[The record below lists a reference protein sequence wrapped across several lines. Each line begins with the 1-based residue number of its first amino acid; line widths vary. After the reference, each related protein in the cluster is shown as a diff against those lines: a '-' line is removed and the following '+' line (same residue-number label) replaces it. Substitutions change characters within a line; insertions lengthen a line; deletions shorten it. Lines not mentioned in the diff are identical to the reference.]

1 MTMRIL
7 HLDTG
12 PEMRGGQ
19 HQVLLLHESLARRDC
34 EQTLLAGPAIR
45 SLHGFEST
53 TWSSIRRHAAKCDLI
68 HAHDARAH
76 TLALIHGRGKP
87 VVVARRVAFQI
98 GRGPASRWK
107 YRKAAHFIAISRHVA
122 DMLAS
127 GGVPPEK
134 VSVVYDA
141 APDEEIFR
149 PYAPSGAS
157 ERRAGRDDFI
167 VVTPSS
173 EDPLKGRE
181 LAMAA
186 CLRSGAELIVS
197 DNLARDVPWA
207 DLLLY
212 VSKSE
217 GLGSAILIAMLAGL
231 PVVASNVGGIPEAV
245 EHGVTGVLAEN
256 DVASIAEAIR
266 RVRADRGMRE
276 RLSKAALEKVKVK
289 FNRNRMAEQT
299 ARVYAQVLGFPMVPR
314 DEDSA

>member
-1 MTMRIL
+1 MRIL

-12 PEMRGGQ
+12 REMRGGQ
-19 HQVLLLHESLARRDC
+19 HQALLLHESLAQRGY

-45 SLHGFEST
+45 SIHGFEGT
-53 TWSSIRRHAAKCDLI
+53 TRSSIRRHAALCDLI

-76 TLALIHGRGKP
+76 TLALLHGRGKP
-87 VVVARRVAFQI
+87 VVVARRVAFPI

-141 APDEEIFR
+141 APDEKIFR
-149 PYAPSGAS
+149 AHTPSGAS
-157 ERRAGRDDFI
+157 GRRVGRNDFI

-173 EDPLKGRE
+173 DDPLKGRD
-181 LAMAA
+181 LAIQA

-245 EHGVTGVLAEN
+245 EHEVTGVLAEN
-256 DVASIAEAIR
+256 DVASIADAIR

-276 RLSKAALEKVKVK
+276 DMSKAALEKVRVK
-289 FNRNRMAEQT
+289 FNRHRMAEET
-299 ARVYAQVLGFPMVPR
+299 ARVYAHVLGSPAVPQ
-314 DEDSA
+314 DENSA

>member
-1 MTMRIL
+1 MHIL

-12 PEMRGGQ
+12 REMRGGQ

-45 SLHGFEST
+45 SIHGFEST
-53 TWSSIRRHAAKCDLI
+53 SWSSVRRHAAKCDLI

-87 VVVARRVAFQI
+87 VVVARRVAFPI
-98 GRGPASRWK
+98 GLGPASQWK
-107 YRKAAHFIAISRHVA
+107 YRKAAHFIAISQHVA
-122 DMLAS
+122 DALAS
-127 GGVPPEK
+127 GGVPPER
-134 VSVVYDA
+134 VSIVYDA

-149 PYAPSGAS
+149 PYTPSGAS
-157 ERRAGRDDFI
+157 ERRAGRNDFI

-173 EDPLKGRE
+173 DDPLKGRD
-181 LAMAA
+181 LAVAA

-245 EHGVTGVLAEN
+245 ENGVTGVLAEN
-256 DVASIAEAIR
+256 DVASIAEAIS
-266 RVRADRGMRE
+266 RVRTDRSMRE
-276 RLSKAALEKVKVK
+276 RMSKAALEKVKIK

-299 ARVYAQVLGFPMVPR
+299 ARVYARVLGLPAALQ
-314 DEDSA
+314 DERSA

>member
-1 MTMRIL
+1 MHIL

-12 PEMRGGQ
+12 REMRGGQ

-45 SLHGFEST
+45 SIHGIEST

-87 VVVARRVAFQI
+87 VVVARRVAFPI
-98 GRGPASRWK
+98 GLGPASRWK
-107 YRKAAHFIAISRHVA
+107 YRKASHFIAISRHVA
-122 DMLAS
+122 DTLAS
-127 GGVPPEK
+127 GGVPPDR

-149 PYAPSGAS
+149 PYTPSGAS
-157 ERRAGRDDFI
+157 ERRAGRKDFI

-173 EDPLKGRE
+173 DDPLKGRD
-181 LAMAA
+181 LAVAA

-245 EHGVTGVLAEN
+245 ENGVTGVLAEN
-256 DVASIAEAIR
+256 DVASIAEAIS
-266 RVRADRGMRE
+266 RVRTDRGMRE
-276 RLSKAALEKVKVK
+276 RMSKAALEKVKIK
-289 FNRNRMAEQT
+289 FNRNGMADQT
-299 ARVYAQVLGFPMVPR
+299 ARVYARVLGLPAALQ
-314 DEDSA
+314 DERSA

>member
-1 MTMRIL
+1 MSMRIL

-12 PEMRGGQ
+12 REMRGGQ
-19 HQVLLLHESLARRDC
+19 HQVLLLHESLAQEDC
-34 EQTLLAGPAIR
+34 AQTLLAGPAIR

-53 TWSSIRRHAAKCDLI
+53 TWSSIRRHSAKCDLI

-87 VVVARRVAFQI
+87 VVVARRVAFPV

-122 DMLAS
+122 GMLAS
-127 GGVPPEK
+127 GGVPPER

-149 PYAPSGAS
+149 RHSPSGAS
-157 ERRAGRDDFI
+157 ERLAGRDDFV

-173 EDPLKGRE
+173 EDPLKGRD
-181 LAMAA
+181 LAVAA
-186 CLRSGAELIVS
+186 CRSSGAELIAS
-197 DNLARDVPWA
+197 DNLARDLPRA

-231 PVVASNVGGIPEAV
+231 PVVASDVGGIPEAV
-245 EHGVTGVLAEN
+245 ENGVTGVLVEN
-256 DVASIAEAIR
+256 DVASIAEAIC

-276 RLSKAALEKVKVK
+276 RMSKAAFEKVKVK
-289 FNRNRMAEQT
+289 FNRSRMAERT
-299 ARVYAQVLGFPMVPR
+299 AQVYAHVLGAPMVPQ
-314 DEDSA
+314 DEGSA

>member
-1 MTMRIL
+1 MSMRVL

-12 PEMRGGQ
+12 REMRGGQ
-19 HQVLLLHESLARRDC
+19 HQVLLLHESLAREDC

-45 SLHGFEST
+45 ALRGFEST
-53 TWSSIRRHAAKCDLI
+53 TWSSIRRHCAKCDLI

-76 TLALIHGRGKP
+76 TLALVHGRGKP
-87 VVVARRVAFQI
+87 VVVARRVAFPI
-98 GRGPASRWK
+98 GRGPASQWK
-107 YRKAAHFIAISRHVA
+107 YRRAAHFIAISRHVA
-122 DMLAS
+122 DALAG
-127 GGVPPEK
+127 GGVPPER

-141 APDEEIFR
+141 APHEEIFR
-149 PYAPSGAS
+149 PYAAGGAS
-157 ERRAGRDDFI
+157 ERRAAAGDFI

-173 EDPLKGRE
+173 EDPLKGRD
-181 LAMAA
+181 LAIAA
-186 CLRSGAELIVS
+186 CRRAGAQLVVS
-197 DNLARDVPWA
+197 DNLARDVPRA

-245 EHGVTGVLAEN
+245 ENGVTGVLTEN

-266 RVRADRGMRE
+266 RVRTDRGMRE
-276 RLSKAALEKVKVK
+276 RMSRAALEKVKIK

-299 ARVYAQVLGFPMVPR
+299 VQVYAHVLGAPAVPQG
-314 DEDSA
+314 EDSA

>member
-1 MTMRIL
+1 MTMHIL

-12 PEMRGGQ
+12 REMRGGQ

-45 SLHGFEST
+45 SIHGFEST
-53 TWSSIRRHAAKCDLI
+53 SWSSVRHHAAKCDLI

-87 VVVARRVAFQI
+87 VVVARRVAFPI
-98 GRGPASRWK
+98 GLGPASQWK

-122 DMLAS
+122 DTLAS
-127 GGVPPEK
+127 RGVPPER

-149 PYAPSGAS
+149 PYMPSGAS
-157 ERRAGRDDFI
+157 ERRAGRKDFI

-173 EDPLKGRE
+173 DDPLKGRD
-181 LAMAA
+181 LAVAA

-245 EHGVTGVLAEN
+245 ENGVTGVLAEN
-256 DVASIAEAIR
+256 DVASIAEAIC
-266 RVRADRGMRE
+266 RVRTDRSMRE
-276 RLSKAALEKVKVK
+276 RMSKAALEKVKVK

-299 ARVYAQVLGFPMVPR
+299 ARVYARVLGLPAASQ
-314 DEDSA
+314 DEGSA

>member
-1 MTMRIL
+1 MHIL

-12 PEMRGGQ
+12 REMRGGQ

-45 SLHGFEST
+45 SIHGFEST
-53 TWSSIRRHAAKCDLI
+53 SWSSVRRHAAKCDLI

-87 VVVARRVAFQI
+87 VVVARRVAFPI
-98 GRGPASRWK
+98 GLGPASQWK

-122 DMLAS
+122 DTLAS
-127 GGVPPEK
+127 GGVPPER

-149 PYAPSGAS
+149 PYTPSGAS
-157 ERRAGRDDFI
+157 ERRAGRNDFI

-173 EDPLKGRE
+173 DDPLKGRD
-181 LAMAA
+181 LAVAA

-207 DLLLY
+207 DMLLY

-245 EHGVTGVLAEN
+245 ENGVTGVLAEN
-256 DVASIAEAIR
+256 DVASIAEAIC
-266 RVRADRGMRE
+266 RVRTDSGMRE
-276 RLSKAALEKVKVK
+276 RMSKAALEKVKVK

-299 ARVYAQVLGFPMVPR
+299 ARVYARVLGLPAASQ
-314 DEDSA
+314 DEGSA

>member
-1 MTMRIL
+1 MRIL

-12 PEMRGGQ
+12 REMRGGQ
-19 HQVLLLHESLARRDC
+19 HQALLLHESLAQRAC

-45 SLHGFEST
+45 SAHGFEAI
-53 TWSSIRRHAAKCDLI
+53 TWSSIRLHAAKCDLI

-76 TLALIHGRGKP
+76 TLALIYGRGKP
-87 VVVARRVAFQI
+87 VVVARRVAFPI
-98 GRGPASRWK
+98 GRGPTSQWK
-107 YRKAAHFIAISRHVA
+107 YRKAAHFIAISQHVA
-122 DMLAS
+122 DTLAS
-127 GGVPPEK
+127 GGVPPER

-149 PYAPSGAS
+149 PHTPTGAS
-157 ERRAGRDDFI
+157 ARRAGREDFI

-173 EDPLKGRE
+173 DDPLKGRD
-181 LAMAA
+181 LAVAA

-212 VSKSE
+212 ISKSE

-245 EHGVTGVLAEN
+245 ENGVTGVLTEN
-256 DVASIAEAIR
+256 DVTSIAEAIR
-266 RVRADRGMRE
+266 RVRADRSMRE
-276 RLSKAALEKVKVK
+276 RMSKAALEKVKVK
-289 FNRNRMAEQT
+289 FNRNKIAEQT
-299 ARVYAQVLGFPMVPR
+299 VRVYSQVLGLPMAPH
-314 DEDSA
+314 DEGLA

>member
-1 MTMRIL
+1 MRIL

-12 PEMRGGQ
+12 REMRGGQ
-19 HQVLLLHESLARRDC
+19 YQVLLLHESLARRDC
-34 EQTLLAGPAIR
+34 EQTLLVGPAIR
-45 SLHGFEST
+45 SIRGFEGT
-53 TWSSIRRHAAKCDLI
+53 TWSSIRHHSAKCDLI

-87 VVVARRVAFQI
+87 VVVARRVAFPI
-98 GRGPASRWK
+98 GSGLASQWK
-107 YRKAAHFIAISRHVA
+107 YRKAAHFIAISQHVA

-134 VSVVYDA
+134 VSVIYDA

-149 PYAPSGAS
+149 PYAPRGAS
-157 ERRAGRDDFI
+157 QRRAGRDDFI

-173 EDPLKGRE
+173 EDPLKGRD
-181 LAMAA
+181 LAVAA

-197 DNLARDVPWA
+197 DNLARDAPWA

-245 EHGVTGVLAEN
+245 ENGVTGVLTDN

-276 RLSKAALEKVKVK
+276 RMSKAALEKVKVK
-289 FNRNRMAEQT
+289 FNCNKMAERT
-299 ARVYAQVLGFPMVPR
+299 ARVYAQVLGLAVAAQG
-314 DEDSA
+314 EGSA

>member
-1 MTMRIL
+1 MRVL

-12 PEMRGGQ
+12 REMRGGQ
-19 HQVLLLHESLARRDC
+19 HQALLLHESLAQRDC

-45 SLHGFEST
+45 SNHGFEAIT
-53 TWSSIRRHAAKCDLI
+53 LSSIRRHSAKCDLI

-76 TLALIHGRGKP
+76 TLALIHGRTKP
-87 VVVARRVAFQI
+87 VVVARRVAFPV

-122 DMLAS
+122 DVLAS

-149 PYAPSGAS
+149 PYTSSGAS
-157 ERRAGRDDFI
+157 ERQAGRDGFI

-173 EDPLKGRE
+173 DDPLKGGD
-181 LAMAA
+181 LAVAA
-186 CLRSGAELIVS
+186 CVRSGAELIVS
-197 DNLARDVPWA
+197 DNLARDVPSA

-217 GLGSAILIAMLAGL
+217 GLGSAILVAMLAGL

-245 EHGVTGVLAEN
+245 ENGVTGVLTEN
-256 DVASIAEAIR
+256 DVSSIAEAIC

-276 RLSKAALEKVKVK
+276 RMSKAALEKVKVR

-299 ARVYAQVLGFPMVPR
+299 ARVYSQVLGLPMAPH
-314 DEDSA
+314 DEGLA

>member
-1 MTMRIL
+1 MRIL

-12 PEMRGGQ
+12 REMRGGQ
-19 HQVLLLHESLARRDC
+19 HQALLLHESLAQRDC

-45 SLHGFEST
+45 STHGFEAIT
-53 TWSSIRRHAAKCDLI
+53 LSSIRRHSAKCDLI

-87 VVVARRVAFQI
+87 VVVARRVAFPI

-122 DMLAS
+122 DTLAS
-127 GGVPPEK
+127 GGVPPER

-149 PYAPSGAS
+149 PYTPSGAS
-157 ERRAGRDDFI
+157 ERRAGRNDFI

-173 EDPLKGRE
+173 DDPLKGRD
-181 LAMAA
+181 LAVAA

-245 EHGVTGVLAEN
+245 ENGVTGVLAEN
-256 DVASIAEAIR
+256 DVASIAEAIS
-266 RVRADRGMRE
+266 RVRTDRGMRE
-276 RLSKAALEKVKVK
+276 RMSKAAFEKVKVK

-299 ARVYAQVLGFPMVPR
+299 ARVYARVLGLPAASQ
-314 DEDSA
+314 DEGSA